1 MKNLGNVN
9 NAKSVA
15 TKEYVDNRVVANPQ
29 GSGTPTELEKLTI
42 GGLLYEPRKVIANP
56 TLAGTESALSGIQI
70 GDTKYN
76 MGSQSNIARVESG
89 TTATK
94 AYVVGEYVV
103 VGGQLYRVTASIA
116 SGGTFTPGTN
126 VSATS
131 VGNRLQSIE
140 TSVNGL
146 RIYRF
151 TKNLSYYDEDN
162 VFNMYVPVGSSH
174 LVVSSSQYLRI
185 GFMGI
190 INSVQNDNYNY
201 TVAVSTIYVNN
212 STHILVSGTD
222 GGRTPA
228 LTVKYKD
235 ISSSA
240 RNTPIVLE
248 VFTLLGGRMTQA

>member
-1 MKNLGNVN
+1 MKNLGSVN

-29 GSGTPTELEKLTI
+29 SSSTPTELEKLTI
-42 GGLLYEPRKVIANP
+42 GGSLFAPRTVIANP

-94 AYVVGEYVV
+94 AYAAGEYVV

-146 RIYRF
+146 GIYRF
-151 TKNLSYYDEDN
+151 TKNLSYGDN

-174 LVVSSSQYLRI
+174 LVVSSSQYLQI

-190 INSVQNDNYNY
+190 INSVQNDSYNY
-201 TVAVSTIYVNN
+201 TVAVSTIYKSN
-212 STHILVSGTD
+212 STHISVSGAD
-222 GGRTPA
+222 GDRTPA
-228 LTVKYKD
+228 LTVKYMD